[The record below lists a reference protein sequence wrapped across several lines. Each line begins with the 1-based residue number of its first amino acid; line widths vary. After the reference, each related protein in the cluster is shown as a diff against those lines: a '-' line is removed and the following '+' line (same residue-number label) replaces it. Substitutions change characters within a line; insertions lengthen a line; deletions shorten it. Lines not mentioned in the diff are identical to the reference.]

1 MTINNNLFNPIPLF
15 ESKDEWYKNKQTYKG
30 KSSPTIAPCNYI
42 LPMQLTIDRDLYEEL
57 TSDNPDGKLFFY
69 VVKATGGD
77 LEKLSNS
84 EIYNSTEQLPVEI
97 QTQENYAT
105 MYIGGKY
112 ITSYDFGIGTYY
124 LQIMYGVVGD
134 LSKSK
139 TWYSDLFTWHRNTY
153 DMLHIGY
160 RNSEPIITEN
170 EYMPFYQ
177 TINDS
182 PLHTKMEM
190 WLDIELMNSEFAF
203 EDTTTMQDGYERVEK
218 RISYK
223 KYVAVFPATEYMVEA
238 LRLLWHCDS
247 IAMRQRNKRYNIH
260 DVNMEVVWEQ
270 DNHFAKVTMKFKTDS
285 IIQTNANAMY
295 MDSARYADFD
305 DDYNID
311 FDV

>member
-1 MTINNNLFNPIPLF
+1 MTINSNLFNPIPLF
-15 ESKDEWYKNKQTYKG
+15 DSKSEWYKNKQTYKG

-42 LPMQLTIDRDLYEEL
+42 LPMQLTINKAMYEAL
-57 TSDNPDGKLFFY
+57 TSTDSNIKILFRLISHDDKKTY
-69 VVKATGGD
+69 SLNKTEVLRNID
-77 LEKLSNS
+77 L
-84 EIYNSTEQLPVEI
+84 LPTEI
-97 QTQENYAT
+97 QSDDMYASVY
-105 MYIGGKY
+105 MGGRW
-112 ITSYDFGIGTYY
+112 IVSHDIPIGTYY
-124 LQIMYGVVGD
+124 LMMSYGNMND
-134 LSKSK
+134 IADSKE
-139 TWYSDLFTWHRNTY
+139 WYSDLFTFRADTN
-153 DMLHIGY
+153 DLIHIRY
-160 RNSEPIITEN
+160 RNSEPIIVGDN
-170 EYMPFYQ
+170 YMPFTEDGSKVYMDVW
-177 TINDS
+177 IDA
-182 PLHTKMEM
+182 EV
-190 WLDIELMNSEFAF
+190 MNNEFAF